1 MKPITQYL
9 PQLAG
14 SFFLIAIAMSPVIAQ
29 GLPAKSHQETDD
41 PARWYQEDLTPQARF
56 QTSKKEAEAAYKEA
70 VVECKQLAPANRGN
84 CLSDA
89 RNQLVHDLES
99 AKKKTLIA
107 IPK

>member
-14 SFFLIAIAMSPVIAQ
+14 SFFLIAVTMNTVIAQ
-29 GLPAKSHQETDD
+29 DVPAKSAQETGD

-56 QTSKKEAEAAYKEA
+56 QSSKKEVEAAYKEA

-89 RNQLVHDLES
+89 RAQLVHDIEI
-99 AKKKTLIA
+99 AKKKNL
-107 IPK
+107 K